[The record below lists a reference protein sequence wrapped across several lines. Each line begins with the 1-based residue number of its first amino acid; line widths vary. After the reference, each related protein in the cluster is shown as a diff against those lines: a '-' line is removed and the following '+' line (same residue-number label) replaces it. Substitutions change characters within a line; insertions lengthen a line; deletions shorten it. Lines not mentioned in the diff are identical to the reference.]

1 MMKRLFFY
9 LQLFLLSL
17 CTVSCEDA
25 GDDLVESDNTEE
37 TSPDEPNDNKNTETN
52 FVLASVMEE
61 SKFSTHTSV
70 METLNNTIY
79 EVNGWNKRTV
89 LKSYKSGSSVYNYV
103 YDLPNSVQCLSSVYD
118 MECTLNTKGLISE
131 AKIGREVHTFK
142 YDNKNRLIEQI
153 QQYGSEANL
162 IEYTYDSKY
171 NMVCC
176 KSDNQ
181 EIRIEYTVIPAK
193 TIPMQWLAE
202 TSGSFFGRHEFP
214 FLEMG
219 LYGNTIPLHLIDR
232 IVCKWYDGGEYEK
245 VYEYTLDENGYVVQ
259 MVEMAYYAS
268 GTVITTYT
276 FEWEPVAIPT
286 YTNWLFSDITS
297 PYYRYL

>member
-37 TSPDEPNDNKNTETN
+37 TSPDEPNDNKNAETN
-52 FVLASVMEE
+52 FVLASVMKETRY
-61 SKFSTHTSV
+61 STHTSV
-70 METLNNTIY
+70 METFKNPKY

-103 YDLPNSVQCLSSVYD
+103 YDLPNSVQCFSSVYD
-118 MECTLNTKGLISE
+118 IECTLNIKGLISE

-142 YDNKNRLIEQI
+142 YDNKNRLIELI

-176 KSDNQ
+176 KRNDRELQ
-181 EIRIEYTVIPAK
+181 IEYTAIPAK
-193 TIPMQWLAE
+193 TIPMQWLVN
-202 TSGSFFGRHEFP
+202 TSEGLFGSTEFP

-232 IVCKWYDGGEYEK
+232 IVCKWYDGDEYEK

-259 MVEMAYYAS
+259 MTEMDYRAS
-268 GTVITTYT
+268 ETFVTTYT
-276 FEWEPVAIPT
+276 FEWQPVGVPT